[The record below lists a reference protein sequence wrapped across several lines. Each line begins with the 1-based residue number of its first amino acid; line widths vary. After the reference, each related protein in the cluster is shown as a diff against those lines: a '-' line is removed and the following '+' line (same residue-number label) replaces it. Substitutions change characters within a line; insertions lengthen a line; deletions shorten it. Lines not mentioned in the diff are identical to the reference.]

1 MRRQRVVVDEDHQ
14 TLIQTLKVFELEERQ
29 PMSQTNSP
37 EQGRYLYC
45 IVRPGT
51 TDDLDLRG
59 IDDQPISIVADGDLG
74 VLVSTSAVKRYR
86 LSRQYTLGHELIIE
100 RAMTRGTVLPI
111 KFGTV
116 AETEAAIRE
125 KVLQARSDDLHRLM
139 AAMDG
144 KVELGLKVL
153 WNQERIYADIVARDA
168 DIRNLRERL
177 AARPAGE
184 GHYERV
190 RLGEMVETA
199 LIDRRQ
205 EDADAIMARLE
216 PFAVDTR
223 RNDIYGEMMV
233 LNAAFLVEKTREAEF
248 DDVVQALDR
257 ELNDLM
263 KFLYVG
269 PLPPFNFVDLVI
281 SWS

>member
-1 MRRQRVVVDEDHQ
+1 
-14 TLIQTLKVFELEERQ
+14 
-29 PMSQTNSP
+29 MSQTNSP

-59 IDDQPISIVADGDLG
+59 IDDQPISVVADNDLG
-74 VLVSTSAVKRYR
+74 VLVSPSAVKRYR

-116 AETEAAIRE
+116 AETEAAIHE
-125 KVLQARSDDLHRLM
+125 KVLQARRDDLCQLM
-139 AAMDG
+139 TAMDG
-144 KVELGLKVL
+144 KVELGLKVI
-153 WNQERIYADIVARDA
+153 WNQERIYADIVAHDAEIRRLRDQ
-168 DIRNLRERL
+168 L
-177 AARPAGE
+177 AGRPPSE

-190 RLGEMVETA
+190 RLGEMVEEA
-199 LIDRRQ
+199 LTDRRL

-233 LNAAFLVEKTREAEF
+233 LNAAFLVERNREPAF
-248 DDVVQALDR
+248 DAAIQTLDD
-257 ELNDLM
+257 EMANLM
-263 KFLYVG
+263 TFKYVG

-281 SWS
+281 SWK

>member
-1 MRRQRVVVDEDHQ
+1 
-14 TLIQTLKVFELEERQ
+14 
-29 PMSQTNSP
+29 MSQVDSP

-59 IDDQPISIVADGDLG
+59 IDDQPISEVVEDGLG
-74 VLVSTSAVKRYR
+74 VLVSPSAVKRYR
-86 LSRQYTLGHELIIE
+86 MSRQYTLGHELVIE

-111 KFGTV
+111 KFATV
-116 AETEAAIRE
+116 AENEAAIRTM
-125 KVLQARSDDLHRLM
+125 VLQARGDDLHQLM

-153 WNQERIYADIVARDA
+153 WNQERIYADIVARYA
-168 DIRNLRERL
+168 DIRRLRERL
-177 AARPAGE
+177 AGRPAGE

-199 LIDRRQ
+199 LIDRRLA
-205 EDADAIMARLE
+205 DADAIMARLE
-216 PFAVDTR
+216 PFAADTR

-233 LNAAFLVEKTREAEF
+233 LNAAFLVEKAREPEF
-248 DDVVQALDR
+248 DAVVQALDR
-257 ELNDLM
+257 ELNNLM

-281 SWS
+281 SWK

>member
-1 MRRQRVVVDEDHQ
+1 
-14 TLIQTLKVFELEERQ
+14 
-29 PMSQTNSP
+29 MSQTNSP

-139 AAMDG
+139 AEMDG
-144 KVELGLKVL
+144 KVELGLKVI

-168 DIRNLRERL
+168 DIRGLRDQL
-177 AARPAGE
+177 AGRPAGE
-184 GHYERV
+184 AHYERV
-190 RLGEMVETA
+190 RLGEMVEEA
-199 LIDRRQ
+199 LTDRRL

-216 PFAVDTR
+216 PFATDTR

-233 LNAAFLVEKTREAEF
+233 LNAAFLVEKVREAEF
-248 DDVVQALDR
+248 DAVVQALDR